1 MQNVPSAERIR
12 LCETATERQRRLA
25 STLETLQAGDDWIT
39 EREGGLGR
47 YFYELLRH
55 LPAAGVNVHGL
66 VAGAP
71 TVTTSTHGVVTA
83 FARTSDPLPR
93 RLWQARKAAS
103 QLLAQHPIDL
113 IVSHFALYGAVM
125 PRTRPLVVH
134 FHGPWARESAAEGT
148 ASLGVRAKLALEQSV
163 YRRAQRLIVLSQAFR
178 RELVEGYGI
187 DAERVRIVPGGI
199 DTERFQVQQTRAEA
213 RMQLGWPLDRPI
225 AVVVRRQVRRMGL
238 EELIDAAKVVVTQR
252 PDWLL
257 LLGGKG
263 PIAGE
268 LQQRIE
274 ALGLQH
280 HVRLLGRV
288 SDADLP
294 MVYRAADLSVVPS
307 RSLEGFGLITL
318 ESLASGTPVLVT
330 PTGGLPE
337 IVAPFAPQCVFDD
350 ASAETMAA
358 HLLDAL
364 DERMSLPDEAACRSY
379 ALRFSWSAIAEQ
391 VRAVYEEARR

>member
-1 MQNVPSAERIR
+1 MR
-12 LCETATERQRRLA
+12 LLSRQR
-25 STLETLQAGDDWIT
+25 
-39 EREGGLGR
+39 
-47 YFYELLRH
+47 
-55 LPAAGVNVHGL
+55 
-66 VAGAP
+66 
-71 TVTTSTHGVVTA
+71 
-83 FARTSDPLPR
+83 
-93 RLWQARKAAS
+93 
-103 QLLAQHPIDL
+103 IDL
-113 IVSHFALYGAVM
+113 IVSHFALYGAAL
-125 PRTRPLVVH
+125 PKSKPLVVH

-148 ASLGVRAKLALEQSV
+148 ASMGVRAKLALERSV
-163 YRRAQRLIVLSQAFR
+163 YRRAQRLIVLSQAFQ
-178 RELVEGYGI
+178 RELVEGYGV
-187 DAERVRIVPGGI
+187 DPERVRIVPGGI
-199 DTERFQVQQTRAEA
+199 DTDRFHTQLTKKEA
-213 RMQLGWPLDRPI
+213 RVQLGWPVDRPI

-238 EELIDAAKVVVTQR
+238 EELIDAAKVVVARR

-263 PIAGE
+263 PIADE
-268 LQQRIE
+268 LQQRID
-274 ALGLQH
+274 ALGLQD

-364 DERMSLPDEAACRSY
+364 DGRLAMPQEADCRAY
-379 ALRFSWSAIAEQ
+379 ALRFAWPAIAEH
-391 VRAVYEEARR
+391 VRTVYEEALG